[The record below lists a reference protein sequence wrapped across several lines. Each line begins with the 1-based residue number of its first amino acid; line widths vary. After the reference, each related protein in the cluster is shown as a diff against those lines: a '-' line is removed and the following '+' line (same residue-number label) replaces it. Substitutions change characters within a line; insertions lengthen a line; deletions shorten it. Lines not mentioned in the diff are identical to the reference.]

1 MSEPRIIVAL
11 DFDHAETALDF
22 CKKLSPQLCR
32 LKIGKELFTAA
43 GPAIIEKLAHQGFD
57 IFLDLKFH
65 DIPTTVAKACKAAC
79 ELGVWMINVHA
90 SGGRK
95 MLIAAREAVPQTST
109 RLIAVT
115 VLTSINEHDLHEIG
129 FSNSPQE
136 LVLKLAHLTQD
147 CGLDGVVC
155 SAQETVVLR
164 KELGDNFCLVTPGIR
179 LINNSKTDD
188 QERITTP
195 RQAIVNG
202 SDYLVIGRPITQASD
217 PYQTLLDIQQSITS

>member
-11 DFDHAETALDF
+11 DFDHAKTALDF

-43 GPAIIEKLAHQGFD
+43 GPAIIEKLTHQGFD

-95 MLIAAREAVPQTST
+95 MLMAAREAVPQNST

-115 VLTSINEHDLHEIG
+115 VLTSLNEHDLHEIG

-147 CGLDGVVC
+147 CGLNGVVC
-155 SAQETVVLR
+155 SAQETTALR
-164 KELGDNFCLVTPGIR
+164 KELGRNFCLVTPGIR
-179 LINNSKTDD
+179 LIDNIKTDD
-188 QERITTP
+188 QERVTTP
-195 RQAIVNG
+195 HQAIANG
-202 SDYLVIGRPITQASD
+202 SDYLVIGRPITQSPD
-217 PYQTLLDIQQSITS
+217 PYQTLLDIQRSITS